1 MIAMKSML
9 LTTVA
14 AIGVLSY
21 LGAAAQAA
29 DIIEEPIYV
38 EPPVPVYEEPV
49 KENYSGWYIRGDAGY
64 LFSSTGSGDYR
75 VFGEEGSR
83 YHYDELKLKGSY
95 TVGAGVGYRVAEHFR
110 ADLSL
115 DYYDLDIDGR
125 SDCPSY
131 VGFGCY
137 YNDSSSADVWTA
149 MANAYVDLPYFG
161 PIAPYFGAGLGFA
174 HVSYGKMTNE
184 ICNPTCG
191 VEGNFIGYHDGED
204 SWRFA
209 SSLMA
214 GASVDLTKQLKL
226 DVGYRYTRVFEGDA
240 FGYDQVDSAFGARGV
255 QGRDDGFNL
264 HAVRAGLRYEFG
276 SGGFGKGKEPVYAA
290 APAYEEPAPFYEE
303 PVYK

>member
-1 MIAMKSML
+1 MKSML
-9 LTTVA
+9 MATVA
-14 AIGVLSY
+14 AIGVLSCMT
-21 LGAAAQAA
+21 GTTRAA
-29 DIIEEPIYV
+29 DIIEPIYV
-38 EPPVPVYEEPV
+38 EPSAPAYEEPV

-64 LFSSTGSGDYR
+64 LFSSKTSGDYS
-75 VFGEEGSR
+75 VFGERGSR
-83 YHYDELKLKGSY
+83 YHFDELETKSSY
-95 TVGAGVGYRVAEHFR
+95 TLGAGLGYRFSDHFR
-110 ADLSL
+110 ADVSL

-131 VGFGCY
+131 VGFGCN
-137 YNDSSSADVWTA
+137 YNDSTSADVWTA
-149 MANAYVDLPYFG
+149 MANAYVDLKKLGSITPY
-161 PIAPYFGAGLGFA
+161 IGAGLGFA
-174 HVSYGKMTNE
+174 HVGYGKMKNE

-191 VEGNFIGYHDGED
+191 AEGNFMGYHEGED

-240 FGYDQVDSAFGARGV
+240 FGYDQVDSAFGASGV
-255 QGRDDGFNL
+255 QGRDHGFNL

-276 SGGFGKGKEPVYAA
+276 GGFGKGKEPLYAA

-303 PVYK
+303 PVFK